1 VKIELKT
8 HSKKPQNYANTYDKL
23 TNNTYQLMKI
33 RFIGGAGTVTGSK
46 TLIESNGIRILID
59 CGQFQGIKPLRE
71 RNWEPLPILPSS
83 IDFVLLTHGHL
94 DHCGWLPRLVNQGFK
109 GKIYC
114 TSPTKDIT
122 KLILLDSAKIQ
133 EEDANKANKENYS
146 KHEIAEPLYTVEQV
160 EAVFPLFRIIK
171 INEVVNLDA
180 EISAI
185 YTNAGHIIGACTIE
199 LKLENKTLVFSGDIG
214 RDNDLLVFPPIKP
227 NKGDYIFLEST
238 YGNRLHPDTDT
249 KAELEMYI
257 NNTVRKNGT
266 IIIPS
271 FAVERAQTIMY
282 LLWQLKEENRIP
294 NIPYIIDT
302 PMGISVLDIFA
313 NNRNWHKLPE
323 EHFVAMCNMFAMIT
337 DYKETIETIYNKS
350 PKVVIAASGMI
361 TGGRVL
367 SYLEQYIGLP
377 ETTVIIIGYQAEGTR
392 GRKLLEGA
400 TEIKIHGKYYEV
412 KANILEIE
420 SLSAHADQKGL
431 LDWLSEFKTKPTK
444 VFLVH
449 GENQAADELR
459 IKIKEQYGFECS
471 VPLLGQEIEL

>member
-1 VKIELKT
+1 
-8 HSKKPQNYANTYDKL
+8 
-23 TNNTYQLMKI
+23 MKI

-46 TLIESNGIRILID
+46 TLVESNGIQILID

-71 RNWEPLPILPSS
+71 LNWNPLPILPSS

-109 GKIYC
+109 GKIFC
-114 TSPTKDIT
+114 TSPTKDIS

-133 EEDANKANKENYS
+133 EEEANKANKENYS
-146 KHEIAEPLYTVEQV
+146 KHEIAEPLYTVQ
-160 EAVFPLFRIIK
+160 EAEKAFPFFRVIK
-171 INEVVNLDA
+171 SKEVVPLDA

-185 YTNAGHIIGACTIE
+185 FTNAGHILGACSIALTV
-199 LKLENKTLVFSGDIG
+199 ENKVLVFSGDIG
-214 RDNDLLVFPPIKP
+214 RDDDVMLFPPTKP
-227 NKGDYIFLEST
+227 EVADYIFLEST
-238 YGNRLHPDTDT
+238 YGNRLHPADDAK
-249 KAELEMYI
+249 KALASYI
-257 NNTVRKNGT
+257 NNAVRKGGT
-266 IIIPS
+266 IILPS
-271 FAVERAQTIMY
+271 FAVERAQTVMY
-282 LLWQLKEENRIP
+282 LLWQLKKEDAIP

-302 PMGISVLDIFA
+302 PMGISVLDIFYTHQ
-313 NNRNWHKLPE
+313 NWHKIPE
-323 EHFVAMCNMFAMIT
+323 DEFTAMCKMFTMIS
-337 DYKETIETIYNKS
+337 DYQETMDTIYHQQ

-367 SYLEQYIGLP
+367 SYLEHYIGLP

-400 TEIKIHGKYYEV
+400 KEIKIHGHYYDV
-412 KANILEIE
+412 KATILSID

-431 LDWLSEFKTKPTK
+431 LQWLSELQSKPTK

-459 IKIKEQYGFECS
+459 IKINEQYGFDTT
-471 VPLLGQEIEL
+471 VPLLGDEIEL